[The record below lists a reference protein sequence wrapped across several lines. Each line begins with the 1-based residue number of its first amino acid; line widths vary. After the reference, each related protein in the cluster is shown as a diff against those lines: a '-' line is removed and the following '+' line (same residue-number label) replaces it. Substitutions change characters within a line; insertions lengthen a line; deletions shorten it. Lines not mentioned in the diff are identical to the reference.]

1 MTKTVEEILAYCKK
15 ERALLQDDVD
25 APAWD
30 EEAWDGT
37 AMASAYENVIEF
49 IEEK

>member
-15 ERALLQDDVD
+15 QRSLLEPAVN

-30 EEAWDGT
+30 EEAWNGT